1 MEKSQTQE
9 KKPLRCAIYTRVSTN
24 DNLEKD
30 FTSLD
35 SQRESGESYIT
46 SQKSE
51 GWILSPEHYND
62 AGFTGGNTDRPALQ
76 KLITDIKAG
85 LIDCVVVYKVDR
97 LSRSLLD
104 FSQLLEFFDKS
115 HVAFVSVT
123 QHFNTNTSMGRLTLN
138 ILLSFAQFERE
149 IISERTRDKM
159 GAAKKK
165 GKWIGGR
172 PLLGYDIDR
181 IQHKLV
187 VNPSE
192 AKLVKEIFDLYL
204 KEKSLIRVAMILN
217 RKGSTS
223 KRHVAE
229 SGRVFGGLEF
239 RNTSI
244 ELIIKNPTYTGQVHY
259 RGVLY
264 PGEHEAIINEETYH
278 QAQEILVENRPFD
291 RQRKRAKCTGLL
303 SGILRCKTCNSSMYN
318 TYQVKDNKRYV
329 YYCCL
334 NASKRGYRQCPTCL
348 LNADMVE
355 TKVLACL
362 CTISSRAEI
371 KSETWDTLDF
381 EKKISIFKSILDEV
395 NYDGKSEILEINLK
409 GDDQCHSFKV
419 EKSEL
424 KRANIPPRNE
434 RIKVEPQLRQNLLLA
449 YQIQNVLSEGKA
461 KDLKEISG
469 WLNISP
475 QRINQIANF
484 MLLSPTIQE
493 EIISLPN
500 DQLSLIPEYKLRR
513 ITDEIDWQ
521 KQYAIWQEVLQ
532 NTSRK

>member
-1 MEKSQTQE
+1 MEDNQTQE

-51 GWILSPEHYND
+51 GWVLLTEQYND

-76 KLITDIKAG
+76 KLIADIKAG

-104 FSQLLEFFDKS
+104 FSQLLEFFDKNK
-115 HVAFVSVT
+115 VAFVSVT

-181 IQHKLV
+181 VQHKLV
-187 VNPSE
+187 INPGES
-192 AKLVKEIFDLYL
+192 KLVREIFDLYL
-204 KEKSLIRVAMILN
+204 KEKSLVRVAEILN

-229 SGRVFGGLEF
+229 SGRVFGGIDF

-259 RGVLY
+259 HGVLY
-264 PGEHEAIINEETYH
+264 PGEHEAIISQDIYQ
-278 QAQEILVENRPFD
+278 QAQKILVDNRPYAN
-291 RQRKRAKCTGLL
+291 QKKRSKNIGLL
-303 SGILRCKTCNSSMYN
+303 SGILRCKPCNSSMYN
-318 TYQVKDNKRYV
+318 TYHLKENKRYT

-334 NASKRGYRQCPTCL
+334 NASKRGYKQCPTCL
-348 LNADMVE
+348 LNAEMIE
-355 TKVLACL
+355 TKVLVCL
-362 CTISSRAEI
+362 RTISSRPEI
-371 KSETWDTLDF
+371 KNEAWDKLPF
-381 EKKISIFKSILDEV
+381 EEKTSAFKSILDEV
-395 NYDGKSEILEINLK
+395 NYDGTAEVLEINLK
-409 GDDQCHSFKV
+409 GEDQCYSFKSP
-419 EKSEL
+419 KTEL

-434 RIKVEPQLRQNLLLA
+434 KIKTEPQIRQNLLLA
-449 YQIQNVLSEGKA
+449 YQIQDVLSEGKA
-461 KDLKEISG
+461 KDIKEVAG
-469 WLNISP
+469 WLNLSP
-475 QRINQIANF
+475 QRINQITNF
-484 MLLSPTIQE
+484 MLLSPRIQE
-493 EIISLPN
+493 EIVSLPN
-500 DQLSLIPEYKLRR
+500 DQLSQVPEYKLRR

-521 KQYAIWQEVLQ
+521 KQYTIWQELL
-532 NTSRK
+532 T